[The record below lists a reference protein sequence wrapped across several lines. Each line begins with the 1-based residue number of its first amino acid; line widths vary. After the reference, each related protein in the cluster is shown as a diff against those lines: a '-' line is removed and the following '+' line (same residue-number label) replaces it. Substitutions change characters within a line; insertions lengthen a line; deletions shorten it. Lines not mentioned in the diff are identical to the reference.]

1 MPAKKI
7 SSIMLISALFI
18 IIVLFINF
26 LWRTN
31 CGVSEMKVVN
41 GYLDLSNKEIKEN
54 IYALDGQWE
63 ITFDKEGNHSLK
75 QYIEVPG
82 TWEAGTYG
90 TATYRMNVKLPEK
103 GRYGL
108 YVGMICNAYRLQI
121 NGEEVFQNGVVGE
134 NLQEEQPKWKYQIVP
149 FYIESNEAEIVIEVS
164 NYHLLSGGIA
174 DNILI
179 GDFEKLQTNF
189 IKNALTTAITIG
201 IFLGLGCYML
211 LLFSMQER
219 NKAYLYLS
227 LHCISQAAL
236 ELIINECVIYYI
248 IPNISFEAVYKLQ
261 FLAYI
266 GEVMALGLFIKTMYP
281 RQRHKKLFIAIM
293 SCNMIY
299 TVLILVM
306 PIVLVTHIA
315 GIYIVLLV
323 INIANMLIYLI
334 EAVYKKENYAWL
346 ILSGTIILLFT
357 VSIDFIRRLYGL
369 NAFSG
374 IRNYVYGQLFLLVCQ
389 MYLVY
394 KGIED
399 AFDQSTQ
406 AKNMEIA
413 FLQAQIAP
421 HFFFNTLNN
430 IYNMMGTSVTK
441 AQALILDFCDFLRV
455 KHKFDYRKNP
465 MYSLKEEIEL
475 LQAYIRIENT
485 RLNGLLELEINVD
498 EALSK
503 VMVPQLVLQPIA
515 ENAIKHGF
523 YGKKLIISITCLR
536 KEDKLDVSIT
546 DNGKGMAAR
555 MTTQIL
561 NPNSN
566 IGGIGLKNVNYRL
579 EKYYGTK
586 MTVTSRENEGTS
598 ITFQIPLGV

>member
-7 SSIMLISALFI
+7 SSIMLVSALFI
-18 IIVLFINF
+18 IMLLFINL

-31 CGVSEMKVVN
+31 SNVSEMKVVN
-41 GYLDLSNKEIKEN
+41 GYLDLSSKDIKGN
-54 IYALDGQWE
+54 IYALDGQWQAE
-63 ITFDKEGNHSLK
+63 FDKTKGQSLNE
-75 QYIEVPG
+75 YIEVPG
-82 TWEAGTYG
+82 TWKSNEYGNITYKVH
-90 TATYRMNVKLPEK
+90 VKLPEK

-108 YVGMICNAYRLQI
+108 YVGMICNAYSLHT
-121 NGEEVFQNGVVGE
+121 NGEEICQNGVVGKST
-134 NLQEEQPKWKYQIVP
+134 QEEKPKWKYQIIP
-149 FYIESNEAEIVIEVS
+149 FYIDSNEADIVIEVS
-164 NYHLLSGGIA
+164 NYHLISGGIA
-174 DNILI
+174 DNILL

-189 IKNALTTAITIG
+189 IKNAMTTAITIG

-211 LLFSMQER
+211 LLFSMQGR
-219 NKAYLYLS
+219 NRTYLYLS
-227 LHCISQAAL
+227 LHCMAQIVL
-236 ELIINECVIYYI
+236 ELIINECVIYYM
-248 IPNISFEAVYKLQ
+248 IPDIPFGAVYKLQ

-266 GEVMALGLFIKTMYP
+266 VQVMALELFVKAIYP
-281 RQRHKKLFIAIM
+281 REKCKKLFAAIM
-293 SCNMIY
+293 VCNVIY
-299 TVLILVM
+299 TILMLVLPV
-306 PIVLVTHIA
+306 VRVTHIA
-315 GIYIVLLV
+315 GLYMLVMV
-323 INIANMLIYLI
+323 INIVNMLIYLI
-334 EAVYKKENYAWL
+334 EAVRKKENYAWL
-346 ILSGTIILLFT
+346 ILCGMGMLLVT

-399 AFDQSTQ
+399 AFEQSTQ

-430 IYNMMGTSVTK
+430 IYNMMETSVTK

-465 MYSLKEEIEL
+465 MYSLREEIEL
-475 LQAYIRIENT
+475 LQAYMRIENT
-485 RLNGLLELEINVD
+485 RLNGLLELEINID
-498 EALSK
+498 ETLLN

-523 YGKKLIISITCLR
+523 NGKKLIISITCIQSGNVLN
-536 KEDKLDVSIT
+536 VNIT
-546 DNGKGMAAR
+546 DDGKGMAANIAA
-555 MTTQIL
+555 QIL
-561 NPNSN
+561 DPNSN

-586 MTVTSRENEGTS
+586 MKVTSKENEGTS